1 MCEGEEKMKKR
12 TAAALIVDSFVLLHD
27 VSEHR

>member
-1 MCEGEEKMKKR
+1 MCEGEEKCKKR
-12 TAAALIVDSFVLLHD
+12 IAAALFVDFFVLLHD